1 MTFRTRLIEL
11 YIMTTFT
18 KEHVKIGAEGSVP
31 ARVCVE
37 NNPFGLN
44 KCVYFDVSL
53 SSSLTPYTFNTP
65 VKLNDRAKFYTN
77 VRQEDRKNKTKHLRL
92 SGLYNTD
99 RMV

>member
-1 MTFRTRLIEL
+1 MTESLTI
-11 YIMTTFT
+11 I
-18 KEHVKIGAEGSVP
+18 VNVSVL
-31 ARVCVE
+31 AWVRVE

>member
-1 MTFRTRLIEL
+1 MTRAPKQVKKF
-11 YIMTTFT
+11 TFDQLT
-18 KEHVKIGAEGSVP
+18 QLV
-31 ARVCVE
+31 RVE